1 MPLDCN
7 GVQLLFEPSSSL
19 ARSLLFPGF
28 YYVYIYIYI
37 PYSKQPGVLFLIA
50 AYKEIDLLVVTK
62 RLSSHLNLGE
72 SLFKIHSPVLAGS
85 QPSPDPGMFLGCPVG
100 S

>member
-1 MPLDCN
+1 MLLAKAEIRQFDLVRIGEWHVFLLGNLIVPLDCD

-37 PYSKQPGVLFLIA
+37 
-50 AYKEIDLLVVTK
+50 
-62 RLSSHLNLGE
+62 
-72 SLFKIHSPVLAGS
+72 
-85 QPSPDPGMFLGCPVG
+85 
-100 S
+100 